1 MRSTFHG
8 LETARRGMFTQ
19 QSALQTTGHN
29 IANAN
34 TPGYSRQRVNFVQTE
49 PYPAASRNR
58 PNIPGQMGTGVQAGS
73 IQRVRESF
81 LDVQFRTE
89 NNKFGHWETKSNA
102 LEKMEDILNEPS
114 DTGLSKT
121 MDRFWQSL
129 QDLAVHPEDE
139 GARSVVLQ
147 RGIALSGTFNHMSTS
162 LDNIRKDMGYQAD
175 VSVKEINSIID
186 KINDINIQ
194 ISEVEPHGYL
204 PNDLYDKRDSL
215 VDQLSG
221 LVNIK
226 VERVET
232 VDPSLIDLNF
242 NPDGKYNIH
251 LLDDKGASLGLLVDA
266 TTNTITEITSVI
278 DTTTGELTTLSFG
291 ANNLLD
297 GSVKTEGKL
306 QALRD
311 SYIKD
316 FPDMITNLDSL
327 AFNFIQAFN
336 TQHNSGVGL
345 NGATSGNFFDPV
357 AQIGAARA
365 MKVVT
370 TDVKNIAA
378 ASSGEKN
385 GDGSNALKL
394 ADVRDGVNFQSQ
406 YEGYIGSMA
415 VDAQK
420 AVGMSTNA
428 VVLLD
433 SVEKRR
439 QSISGVSLDEEMTNM
454 IQYQHAYN
462 AAARNITV
470 VDEMLDKI
478 INGMGV
484 GGR

>member
-34 TPGYSRQRVNFVQTE
+34 TPGYTRQRVNFVQTE

-58 PNIPGQMGTGVQAGS
+58 PNIPGQMGTGVEAGS

-89 NNKFGHWETKSNA
+89 NNKFGHWETRSNA
-102 LEKMEDILNEPS
+102 IAKMEDILNEPS

-147 RGIALSGTFNHMSTS
+147 RGIALSETFNHMSTS
-162 LDNIRKDMGYQAD
+162 LDGIRKDLGYQAD
-175 VSVKEINSIID
+175 VTVKEINSIID

-204 PNDLYDKRDSL
+204 PNDLYDKRDNL

-232 VDPSLIDLNF
+232 VDSSLIDLNF
-242 NPDGKYNIH
+242 NPDGKYKIH
-251 LLDDKGASLGLLVDA
+251 LLDDKGVSLGLLVNA
-266 TTNTITEITSVI
+266 YTNTITEINSVL
-278 DTTTGELTTLSFG
+278 DPSTGELTALSFG
-291 ANNLLD
+291 GDLLGGD
-297 GSVKTEGKL
+297 VKTQGKL
-306 QALRD
+306 QSLRD
-311 SYIKD
+311 AYQETYPNMMK
-316 FPDMITNLDSL
+316 NLDDL
-327 AFNFIQAFN
+327 AYKFIQAFN
-336 TQHNSGVGL
+336 TQHSSGVGL
-345 NGATSGNFFDPV
+345 GGVASGNFFDSGTQ
-357 AQIGAARA
+357 AGAAKN
-365 MKVVT
+365 MNVIL
-370 TDVKNIAA
+370 TDVKKIAA
-378 ASSGEKN
+378 ASSGEKD

-394 ADVRDGVNFQSQ
+394 ADVRDDVNFQST

-420 AVGMSTNA
+420 AVGMSTNSI
-428 VVLLD
+428 VLLD

>member
-34 TPGYSRQRVNFVQTE
+34 TPGYSRQRVNFVQSE
-49 PYPAASRNR
+49 PYPAAARNR
-58 PNIPGQMGTGVQAGS
+58 PNIPGQVGTGVQAGS
-73 IQRVRESF
+73 IQRVREGF

-89 NNKFGHWETKSNA
+89 NNKFGQWETKRTA
-102 LEKMEDILNEPS
+102 LAKMEDILNEPS

-147 RGIALSGTFNHMSTS
+147 RGIALSDTFNHMSTS
-162 LDNIRKDMGYQAD
+162 LDNIRKDMGFQAD
-175 VSVKEINSIID
+175 VTAKEINSIID

-204 PNDLYDKRDSL
+204 PNDLYDKRDNL

-232 VDPSLIDLNF
+232 VDPSLIDLNY

-266 TTNTITEITSVI
+266 NTNTITEINSVVDPTTS
-278 DTTTGELTTLSFG
+278 ELTTLSFG
-291 ANNLLD
+291 PNNLLD
-297 GSVKTEGKL
+297 GSVKTIGKL

-311 SYIKD
+311 AYEKD
-316 FPDMITNLDSL
+316 FPDMITNLDNL
-327 AFNFIQAFN
+327 VFGFIEAFNA
-336 TQHNSGVGL
+336 QHNSGLGL
-345 NGATSGNFFDPV
+345 DEATPGNFFEPV
-357 AQIGAARA
+357 PQDGAAKA
-365 MKVVT
+365 INVVL
-370 TDVKNIAA
+370 TDVKKIAA
-378 ASSGEKN
+378 ASAGGKN
-385 GDGSNALKL
+385 GDGSNALNL
-394 ADVRDGVNFQSQ
+394 ADVRDTVNFQSQ
-406 YEGYIGSMA
+406 YEGFIGSMA

-420 AVGMSTNA
+420 AAGMSSNA